1 MGAWEKGI
9 MVEFHCDAQELSGI
23 DQRWILG
30 FKV

>member
-23 DQRWILG
+23 DQR
-30 FKV
+30 